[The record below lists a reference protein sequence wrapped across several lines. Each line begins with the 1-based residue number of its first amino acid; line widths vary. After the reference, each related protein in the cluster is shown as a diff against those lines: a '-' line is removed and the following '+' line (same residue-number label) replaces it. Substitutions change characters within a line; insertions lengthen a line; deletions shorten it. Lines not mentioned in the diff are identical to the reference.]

1 MVYVNEDVKKTN
13 RVFPMQDRYGFYRYD
28 MNENPEGLPKEFVD
42 DVVKNITPEF
52 LSIYPEPNKFIEK
65 YAKFIN
71 VNSNM
76 VIPTNGSDR
85 AIRTILETFGSKN
98 KEVLTV
104 TPTFEMYWVNCSI
117 LGLKHKAITFE
128 KDFSLDVQKVYDAIN
143 ENTGIVV
150 LLNPNSP
157 IGYIYSDEEV
167 DRIIAKARK
176 YNALV
181 VIDEAYYYFYDKTF
195 VNKVNEYDNVLVLRT
210 FSKMFSLASL
220 RLGVIIGNEHLIEML
235 NHGRL
240 TFDVNSVALL
250 FGEKIIERQDIID
263 NLIKTQ
269 QEGKEYLINNLTQQ
283 GYECIDCRGNYV
295 LLKTKHDSHMVAK
308 KLKEDKKVLVHD
320 YNNELLRD
328 YLRVTTGSIKAM
340 KFFVDCLLSV
350 ENSL

>member
-28 MNENPEGLPKEFVD
+28 MNENPEGLPKDFVD

-52 LSIYPEPNKFIEK
+52 LSIYPEPNKFINK
-65 YAKFIN
+65 YAKFVN
-71 VNSNM
+71 VESNM

-85 AIRTILETFGSKN
+85 AIRTILETFGSKD

-117 LGLKHKAITFE
+117 LGFKHKAITFE
-128 KDFSLDVQKVYDAIN
+128 NDFSLDVQKVYDAIN
-143 ENTGIVV
+143 EDTGIVV

-157 IGYIYSDEEV
+157 IGYVYSDEEV
-167 DRIIAKARK
+167 DNIIAKARK

-195 VNKVNEYDNVLVLRT
+195 VNKVKEYDNVLVIRT

-220 RLGVIIGNEHLIEML
+220 RLGVIIGNEHLIDML
-235 NHGRL
+235 NHARL

-250 FGEKIIERQDIID
+250 FGEKIIERQDVID
-263 NLIKTQ
+263 SLIKTQ
-269 QEGKEYLINNLTQQ
+269 QEGKDYLISKLTEQ

-295 LLKTKHDSHMVAK
+295 LLKTKNDSHLVAK

-320 YNNELLRD
+320 YNNDLLKN
-328 YLRVTTGSIKAM
+328 YLRVTTGSIKTM
-340 KFFVDCLLSV
+340 QFFVDCLISV
-350 ENSL
+350 ESSL